1 MNQTKRTIGNV
12 FALSALV
19 AAGFAPA
26 IACGGGESKPAAAPA
41 AATQSAAA
49 DTKPAPAPADSA
61 SAASSAAAPAEPAA
75 SADAAP
81 TPLGQVLLTDS
92 GQIQKIYAS
101 ANTAPAASLKDNGAK
116 SGDAIAKGIRDAAM
130 KLPPGMKPDGPLA
143 TGNLKEKQHLQT
155 DVTLQP
161 GKCYSIVGFS
171 KKVKDLDLYLF
182 VPPGVLSGQD
192 LTDDNKPIIG
202 GPPQPMC
209 PVGASAITYKLDIFA
224 DSGAGDVGV
233 QLFSKGN

>member
-1 MNQTKRTIGNV
+1 MNQTHRKTGKV
-12 FALSALV
+12 LALCTLV
-19 AAGFAPA
+19 IAGAAPA

-41 AATQSAAA
+41 APTETAATL
-49 DTKPAPAPADSA
+49 DTKSAPAPTDT
-61 SAASSAAAPAEPAA
+61 AAPSSSAAAPAA
-75 SADAAP
+75 STDAAP

-92 GQIQKIYAS
+92 GQIQKIWES
-101 ANTAPAASLKDNGAK
+101 ANTAPAASLKQNGAGT
-116 SGDAIAKGIRDAAM
+116 GDVIAKGIRDAAM

-143 TGNLKEKQHLQT
+143 TGALKEKQHLQT
-155 DVTLQP
+155 EITLQP

-182 VPPGVLSGQD
+182 VPPGILSGQD
-192 LTDDNKPIIG
+192 LTDDNKPVIG

-209 PVGASAITYKLDIFA
+209 PVGASPITYKLDIVA

-233 QLFSKGN
+233 QLYSKGGN

>member
-1 MNQTKRTIGNV
+1 MNATRAKILVLTV
-12 FALSALV
+12 FASAGLLP
-19 AAGFAPA
+19 AA
-26 IACGGGESKPAAAPA
+26 ACGGGSAAAPPA
-41 AATQSAAA
+41 AGPSEPSATSPLDTAKSPPATAASDSSLASSASS
-49 DTKPAPAPADSA
+49 APAPADT
-61 SAASSAAAPAEPAA
+61 
-75 SADAAP
+75 AP

-92 GQIQKIYAS
+92 GQIQKLFDA
-101 ANTAPAASLKDNGAK
+101 AKTAPTATLKNG
-116 SGDAIAKGIRDAAM
+116 GPTGNDPLAKGIRDVAM

-155 DVTLQP
+155 DLTLQP

-182 VPPGVLSGQD
+182 VPPGILSGQD
-192 LTDDNKPIIG
+192 LSDDNKPVVG

-209 PVGASAITYKLDIFA
+209 PVGSNAITYKLDIFA
-224 DSGAGDVGV
+224 DSGSGDVAV

>member
-1 MNQTKRTIGNV
+1 MNDTTGKV
-12 FALSALV
+12 LALFTLV
-19 AAGFAPA
+19 AAGFAPVA
-26 IACGGGESKPAAAPA
+26 ACGGESKPAAAP
-41 AATQSAAA
+41 SAAA
-49 DTKPAPAPADSA
+49 DSAALGTKPAP
-61 SAASSAAAPAEPAA
+61 EPAA
-75 SADAAP
+75 SAAPSSSAPAAPASSADATP

-92 GQIQKIYAS
+92 GQIQKIYDSAS
-101 ANTAPAASLKDNGAK
+101 GAPAATLKQNGAG
-116 SGDAIAKGIRDAAM
+116 SGDPIAKGIRDAAM
-130 KLPPGMKPDGPLA
+130 KLPAGMKPEGPLA
-143 TGNLKEKQHLQT
+143 TGSLKEKQHLQT
-155 DVTLQP
+155 DLTLQP

-233 QLFSKGN
+233 QLYSKGGN